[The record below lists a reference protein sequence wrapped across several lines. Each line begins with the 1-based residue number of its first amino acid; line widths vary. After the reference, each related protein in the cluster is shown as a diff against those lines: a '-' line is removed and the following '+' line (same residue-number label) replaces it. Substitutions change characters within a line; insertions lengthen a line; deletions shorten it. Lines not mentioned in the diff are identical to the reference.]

1 MVLDPDREVFPY
13 PFVRRVDAF
22 VHFDS
27 KLNDSD
33 HDAIL
38 RSVLDADYNV
48 VLPSSGNKIADGTLF
63 SAQHGADLAT
73 VGEDVLYISTAQY
86 VRWERFRDVVAA
98 LLQQVVKGRE
108 IEHASVLFLDEIRP
122 PSSTE
127 ILDWAEYANLP
138 VITRDAVLDHVSGSY
153 GGLVLHLDDSKH
165 ITIEWAHTHEPAI
178 EEEHPLYEYYDE
190 PEDSVFA
197 IEWTGSCQFE
207 DRANVEAAL
216 IGLDSLHASI
226 KKSFLQVLTPASL
239 KLMRGET

>member
-22 VHFDS
+22 VLFET

-38 RSVLDADYNV
+38 RSVLDANYNV
-48 VLPSSGNKIADGTLF
+48 VLPSSGDESADGALF
-63 SAQHGADLAT
+63 SAQHGADLAL
-73 VGEDVLYISTAQY
+73 VGEDALYISTARY
-86 VRWERFRDVVAA
+86 VRWERFRDIVAA
-98 LLQQVVKGRE
+98 LLAQTIQGRG
-108 IEHASVLFLDEIRP
+108 IDYASVVFLDEIRP

-153 GGLVLHLDDSKH
+153 GGLVLHLDDNKH

-178 EEEHPLYEYYDE
+178 EQEHPLYEYYDE

-197 IEWTGSCQFE
+197 IEWTGSCRFE
-207 DRANVEAAL
+207 NRANVEAAL

-226 KKSFLQVLTPASL
+226 KKSFLQVLTLASL